1 MNNLYRFFLCLL
13 IALFLHEAYLVGF
26 LNVEPNKD
34 IVILSMG
41 LGSLMMI
48 ERLLISIAIE
58 HIILSKKG

>member
-1 MNNLYRFFLCLL
+1 
-13 IALFLHEAYLVGF
+13 LHEAYLVGF